1 MKNLFYVF
9 FEKTNLFLVWLI
21 WYIITFSIGFL
32 MFLWV
37 YPHNQDYNFIYIMS
51 AFFAT
56 FGTLVIYLTR
66 LSDKAWDKLRD
77 CERRI
82 KNTED
87 LDYLNKLL
95 IELGE
100 LKKNSI
106 TSEYSYEVNSLKEI
120 INIKMKYITISN
132 DIERMHKSEKN
143 YE

>member
-1 MKNLFYVF
+1 
-9 FEKTNLFLVWLI
+9 
-21 WYIITFSIGFL
+21 
-32 MFLWV
+32 
-37 YPHNQDYNFIYIMS
+37 MS